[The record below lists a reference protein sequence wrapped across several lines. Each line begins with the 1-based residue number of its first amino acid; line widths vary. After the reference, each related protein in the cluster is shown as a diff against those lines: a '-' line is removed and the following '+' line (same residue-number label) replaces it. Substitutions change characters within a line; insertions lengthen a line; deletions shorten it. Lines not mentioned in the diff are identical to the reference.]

1 MGITLAGSVGNGP
14 LWRFVNLIQTFFWRL
29 IELPIIACPCLLC
42 NLSHSYFLFQVSFI
56 SFYRSGYFATWRLCR
71 LWSKKERVLSSLHS
85 SCEPSLA
92 SAVIMQSAVMQH
104 SQLFAAKIFSS
115 SFHLAMP
122 ISSSLSDAMI
132 IMRYK
137 CHRTFVIRLF
147 PAPLPTLC
155 SFINHGFM
163 LADNGRHKIIN
174 INPLSDKTI
183 FSWLRDYIWE
193 FSPVF
198 MKLLP
203 HLIQSG
209 KVSSKWFSEI

>member
-1 MGITLAGSVGNGP
+1 M
-14 LWRFVNLIQTFFWRL
+14 

-137 CHRTFVIRLF
+137 CHRTFVIQLF
-147 PAPLPTLC
+147 PAPLLTLC
-155 SFINHGFM
+155 AVLSIMVSCSQITEDKNNKHQSTLWQNNLFLAEKLYLGVFACVYEVITTPHTKWKSFF
-163 LADNGRHKIIN
+163 
-174 INPLSDKTI
+174 
-183 FSWLRDYIWE
+183 
-193 FSPVF
+193 
-198 MKLLP
+198 
-203 HLIQSG
+203 
-209 KVSSKWFSEI
+209 